1 MSGPLRRVV
10 YAPKAYVFIYSRKT
24 GETVDVSND
33 VSAGNVQRLINQPS
47 KATVTL
53 RNDDWKYTGKFNP
66 MFYPMDGI
74 TIWLQ
79 RYAGRPVQVFTGFI
93 DSIPYFQA
101 YPGEIEIT
109 ATCTLKQFLYSHFDP
124 GVGFLNWLAEKGWV
138 PRGNGNLDAFY
149 NPEALGTG
157 NQDSGNVPRDAG
169 MGQLLH
175 DFLIE
180 IGNVDADAIAI
191 GDLPD
196 NLPSTMLTVFNK
208 KFKASKSAQEAMLS
222 AIKNFVSVDVTHS
235 ADGASDVNSSTITG
249 ISGKADVAEMNHLL
263 KSIGLSNAARKP
275 SELQMVLAALVM
287 SGLEKGFEN
296 KDSHSPSRGYGYFA
310 DPNLKAG
317 GSSERRGPK
326 DRGPKDTGAAAAWTA
341 AVRGPGYQGRK
352 FCALWSE
359 ILSNNPQYNATIG
372 GSLSDEQI
380 GEVAVVLSYGYD
392 KPKFYS
398 QILQACRDPKNLNV
412 AQKVLENMKQNRS
425 FEDLQSLDVITA
437 SEVQEELGTTRVT
450 WESMFPKNVKPSGS
464 EIIKLSGS
472 GKTIGDDGKEPP
484 KSQDVA
490 VLGTN
495 TNYTTKFTP
504 YSPSTDTVTELP
516 KVKKIPLK
524 YSEIKYYVY
533 VNSLPQ
539 PNGSVIKPR
548 FKEASKLA
556 VGDII
561 LLTDPSTQKSCK
573 CVYLGIRLAGDS
585 SAMFTFSDQTAL
597 DLGYSK
603 FKNDEAIYDLNFKI
617 TGDKIPSP
625 NDTGKNASDARDAYV
640 DQLRTTLGHQ
650 ADTVENTY
658 QDMKIN
664 QSDIDLYHK
673 HYDKVS
679 EGGYFQNKYKGTSQR
694 LAEWFYIASRYD
706 LHFLD
711 RDVPNTETKENDRI
725 YLKDNGATASRILS
739 FLRNTGIISAS
750 STEDKI
756 SPNAVANSIARRIV
770 FTFNGI
776 LQWQITFNE
785 NVPVIASRSL
795 YANEF
800 FVEELKNTSYSM
812 IIESDETFPK
822 PIHDGEIVRSPDTQ
836 KQQDNANDNTQSGFQ
851 PTWSDLAKVSTAAA
865 FSTITAFPFD
875 LIGSSFL
882 IGEKSLMNDVP
893 IMQGVDQLCKGSM
906 RHYMSLP
913 NGMFC
918 AFYPDH
924 FGTFG
929 REPYLEISDI
939 DVIDFNIVLNDEPIV
954 THMYVNGNTI
964 NPLKNSVDQLDQ
976 VNSVGVIT
984 IDDVFANNGLNIIGE
999 PDAATGLSGSN
1010 EPDNFDPQNAAA
1022 PDYPQYYDSMSKD
1035 ALDFIGTYGAR
1046 PKILNEPLIRSPWF
1060 EFATAYNLFLYN
1072 WSMHTATTVQLA
1084 FMPEI
1089 IAGGIVHFSDQ
1100 KINMY
1105 VEGVTHSWNY
1115 SSGFETSAYLSAPST
1130 TATQGQRPPGLVI
1143 YKGAFV
1149 EDSDG

>member
-33 VSAGNVQRLINQPS
+33 VSAGSVQRLINQPS
-47 KATVTL
+47 KANITL

-180 IGNVDADAIAI
+180 IGNVDAAGIAI
-191 GDLPD
+191 GDLPQD
-196 NLPSTMLTVFNK
+196 LPSTMLTAFNK
-208 KFKASKSAQEAMLS
+208 KFKASKSAQEGMLA
-222 AIKNFVSVDVTHS
+222 AIKNFVSVDVTHT
-235 ADGASDVNSSTITG
+235 ADGASDVGSSTITG
-249 ISGKADVAEMNHLL
+249 ISGKADVAEMNHLI
-263 KSIGLSNAARKP
+263 KSIGLSNTTRKP
-275 SELQMVLAALVM
+275 TELQMILAALVM
-287 SGLEKGFEN
+287 SGLEKDFKN
-296 KDSHSPSRGYGYFA
+296 TDSHSPSRGYGYFA
-310 DPNLKAG
+310 DPNLNIKPGPRDRESKAKTP
-317 GSSERRGPK
+317 E
-326 DRGPKDTGAAAAWTA
+326 
-341 AVRGPGYQGRK
+341 YQGK
-352 FCALWSE
+352 NFCTIWSYV
-359 ILSNNPQYNATIG
+359 LSNNPTYSVVMG
-372 GSLSDEQI
+372 GGLSDEQI
-380 GEVAVVLSYGYD
+380 AEVAVVLSYGYD

-398 QILQACRDPKNLNV
+398 QILQACRDPKNLDV
-412 AQKVLENMKQNRS
+412 AQKVLNNMKENKS
-425 FEDLQSLDVITA
+425 FEDLRSLDVITA

-450 WESMFPKNVKPSGS
+450 WDSMFPKNAKPSGS
-464 EIIKLSGS
+464 EVVKLSGN
-472 GKTIGDDGKEPP
+472 GKTFGDNGKEAG
-484 KSQDVA
+484 DVT
-490 VLGTN
+490 VLGLDKT
-495 TNYTTKFTP
+495 YATKFTP
-504 YSPSTDTVTELP
+504 YSPGTDTVTELP
-516 KVKKIPLK
+516 KIKKIPLK

-533 VNSLPQ
+533 ASSLPQ

-548 FKEASKLA
+548 FKEASKLK
-556 VGDII
+556 VGDIVLI
-561 LLTDPSTQKSCK
+561 TDPSTEKSCK
-573 CVYLGIRLAGDS
+573 CVYLGTRLSGDS
-585 SAMFTFSDQTAL
+585 KAMFTLSDHTVL
-597 DLGYSK
+597 DLGFSK

-617 TGDKIPSP
+617 TGDQIPS
-625 NDTGKNASDARDAYV
+625 ASDNGKSASDSRDAYV
-640 DQLRTTLGHQ
+640 DELSTVLGHQ
-650 ADTVENTY
+650 ADTVENSY

-679 EGGYFQNKYKGTSQR
+679 EGGFFQNKYKGTSQR

-725 YLKDNGATASRILS
+725 YLKDNGATADRILS
-739 FLRNTGIISAS
+739 FLKNTGIISAS

-756 SPNAVANSIARRIV
+756 SPNAIANSIARRIV

-776 LQWQITFNE
+776 LQWQIVFNE
-785 NVPVIASRSL
+785 NVPVITSKTL
-795 YANEF
+795 NTNDF
-800 FVEELKNTSYSM
+800 FVSELKNQSYSM
-812 IIESDETFPK
+812 VIEANETFPK
-822 PIHDGEIVRSPDTQ
+822 PVHNGEIVRSPDTQ
-836 KQQDNANDNTQSGFQ
+836 KQDNPDDNAQSGFQ

-865 FSTITAFPFD
+865 FTTITAFPFD

-893 IMQGVDQLCKGSM
+893 VMQGIDQLCKGSM

-984 IDDVFANNGLNIIGE
+984 IDDVFSNNGLNIIGE
-999 PDAATGLSGSN
+999 PDAATGLSGDN
-1010 EPDNFDPQNAAA
+1010 EPDNFDPENAAA

-1046 PKILNEPLIRSPWF
+1046 PKIMNEPLIRSPWF

-1130 TATQGQRPPGLVI
+1130 TATEGQRPPGLVI

-1149 EDSDG
+1149 DEDKSNG